1 MPNNNSAGELAATR
15 SPASGSLPAVVA
27 DRLRRAVESGTYPV
41 GSRLPPEPTL
51 SASLGVSRTTL
62 RDALARLEREGLILR
77 RQRRGT
83 TVLRPPVL
91 RNSLDENYGVR
102 EMIEASGRKHGTR
115 GTEIRFIPAPDEV
128 SETLELEAGA
138 EVTVLSRTRT
148 ADDVP
153 VVVTIDHLDARTVE
167 SATAPLVPDVAFYR
181 WLKDHCGIE
190 VAYGVAR
197 VRAITAAGDIMRR
210 LEVKAGTPL
219 LALTQVD
226 YTAAGQ
232 PILHSEE
239 FHSIDAFE
247 ISVVR
252 RGPYG

>member
-1 MPNNNSAGELAATR
+1 MPNNNPAQGVAATDA
-15 SPASGSLPAVVA
+15 PASGSLPAVVA
-27 DRLRRAVESGTYPV
+27 DRLRRAVASGAYPV
-41 GSRLPPEPTL
+41 GSQLPPEPTL
-51 SASLGVSRTTL
+51 SATLGVSRATL

-91 RNSLDENYGVR
+91 RNPLDENYGVR
-102 EMIEASGRKHGTR
+102 EMIEASGRQHGTR
-115 GTEIRFIPAPDEV
+115 ETEIRFIPAPDEV
-128 SETLELEAGA
+128 SEALELEPGA

-153 VVVTIDHLDARTVE
+153 VVVTIDHLDARIVE

-190 VAYGVAR
+190 VAYGVAQ
-197 VRAITAAGDIMRR
+197 VRAIPAAGDIMRR
-210 LEVKAGTPL
+210 LEVKSGTPI
-219 LALTQVD
+219 LALRQID
-226 YTAAGQ
+226 YMAGGQ
-232 PILHSEE
+232 PVLHSEE
-239 FHSIDAFE
+239 FHSIDAFQ
-247 ISVVR
+247 ISIVR